1 MCFLCTKIN
10 LKVSDELLLQA
21 VSVLNVEEERQA
33 HKANMTGMNK
43 KKWNPKNKGQKGG
56 FSRPSGKQ
64 HGKKSGSKGKVK

>member
-1 MCFLCTKIN
+1 M
-10 LKVSDELLLQA
+10 
-21 VSVLNVEEERQA
+21 SVLNVEEERQA